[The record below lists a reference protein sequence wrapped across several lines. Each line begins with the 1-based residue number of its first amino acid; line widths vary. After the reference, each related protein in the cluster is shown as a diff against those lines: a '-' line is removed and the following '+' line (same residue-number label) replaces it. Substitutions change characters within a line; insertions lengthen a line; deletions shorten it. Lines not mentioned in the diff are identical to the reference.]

1 MNKEWERL
9 LLAHAEVVFK
19 YLIKIGATKEDA
31 EDVVQE
37 AIIKTIE
44 CLSTIRH
51 DNLRAW
57 LFKVA
62 LNRYYTLY
70 NKQKRTTLIG
80 DNEIEKLKIALDDAE
95 QHYLQK
101 EQNAKINEAL
111 QGLQP
116 AFQQL
121 LLMKYDME
129 LSYKEIAAILAVSE
143 SHVKTY
149 LQRARKAFKKQWEM
163 IEDGQPF

>member
-70 NKQKRTTLIG
+70 NKQKRATLIG

-101 EQNAKINEAL
+101 EQHAKINEAL

-149 LQRARKAFKKQWEM
+149 LQRARKAFKKQWELL
-163 IEDGQPF
+163 EDGQPF

>member
-44 CLSTIRH
+44 CLSSIQH

-80 DNEIEKLKIALDDAE
+80 DEEIEKLKIALDDVE

-111 QGLQP
+111 LGLQP
-116 AFQQL
+116 TFQQL

-149 LQRARKAFKKQWEM
+149 LQRARKAFKKQWEAL
-163 IEDGQPF
+163 EDGQSF

>member
-31 EDVVQE
+31 EDVIQE

-44 CLSTIRH
+44 CLSSIQH

-80 DNEIEKLKIALDDAE
+80 DEEIEKLKTALDDVE

-111 QGLQP
+111 LGLQP
-116 AFQQL
+116 TFQQL

-149 LQRARKAFKKQWEM
+149 LQRARKAFKKQWEAL
-163 IEDGQPF
+163 EDGQSF